1 MNEDWSWESVL
12 FQGKLS
18 INIDGNDF
26 SNGNNNYND
35 NNDINKNNSSN
46 SNNIYNNNIYNNNS
60 TNNNKI
66 KRSKYV
72 PLARVS
78 DEGTYHVYCASQ
90 KLFGAPITFF
100 NL

>member
-1 MNEDWSWESVL
+1 ML

-18 INIDGNDF
+18 ININYNDF
-26 SNGNNNYND
+26 SNGNNN

-66 KRSKYV
+66 KRLKYV

-78 DEGTYHVYCASQ
+78 DEGTYHVYCPSQ

>member
-1 MNEDWSWESVL
+1 MIS
-12 FQGKLS
+12 QGKLS
-18 INIDGNDF
+18 ININDNDF
-26 SNGNNNYND
+26 SNGNNNNND
-35 NNDINKNNSSN
+35 NNDINKNNSSSN
-46 SNNIYNNNIYNNNS
+46 SNNIYNHNS

-66 KRSKYV
+66 KRLKYV

>member
-1 MNEDWSWESVL
+1 MI

-18 INIDGNDF
+18 ININSNDF
-26 SNGNNNYND
+26 SNGNNNNNV
-35 NNDINKNNSSN
+35 NNDINKNNRSSN
-46 SNNIYNNNIYNNNS
+46 SNNSNNIHNNNIYNNNS
-60 TNNNKI
+60 TNNDKI
-66 KRSKYV
+66 KRLKYV